1 MTFGSN
7 RTSGHNVPLSVLRS
21 VCAMNA
27 HHKKSGP
34 AIRQFAGRLLLG
46 TVLSGVVMAGV
57 VVSIAPA
64 QAQSGA
70 LANDARVQFD
80 IPAQNLDRALTA
92 FADQAD
98 VKLFFPSEGI
108 ANVQAGAVSGR
119 FTREQA
125 LQMLLSGSG
134 YSWRVTD
141 DDTITIIGGLGSTD
155 ASNGIVLDPVRV
167 EATREVERADGPVQG
182 YVAKRS
188 LSATKTDTPILE
200 TAQSISVVTA
210 DEIEDQGS
218 QTVMQA
224 MRYTPGAFTG
234 QVGASNR
241 YDYVILRGLVDR
253 SIDNI
258 YLDGMKTMS
267 DDSTYSSMQID
278 PYFVERIDTVKGP
291 ASVLYGRSSPGGLVA
306 LSSKKPEFE
315 QKGEVELSYGTRNQ
329 RAVAFDVTGPLTKG
343 DKLAYRLVGKAD
355 ASDTQF
361 DYAKEERYVIAPSLT
376 ANFTDDTR
384 LTLMGYFQRDPE
396 GGSHNGVPAEGT
408 LYPHNGRYIS
418 GHFFDGDPSLEK
430 FDRTQNMIGYQFEH
444 DFDDDLSFKQNF
456 RFLDS
461 DVDIDQI
468 YQTGWNGTSN
478 NLNRAYYGGYES
490 LRAFTVDNQL
500 KGHFATGDVDHTV
513 IGGLD
518 YQHRRSRTN
527 YWYMTA
533 STINPWDPS
542 YGNPGVTFGTPYA
555 LATKTLEQ
563 TGLYLEDQL
572 SFENWRLSLGA
583 REDWVE
589 TDNLN
594 RLTEKRTGEDRSKL
608 TTRAG
613 LLYLFDNGVAPY
625 VSYSESFNP
634 NLYSDASGDPLPPTE
649 GTQYEAGVKY
659 QPNGRDILLTA
670 SVFHIEQENVA
681 IADPV
686 TFVYSPAGTIKSQGI
701 ELEARAKLTDHFSMI
716 AGYAYTDAS
725 YDAPG
730 DAKDGKT
737 PMQVPEHTAS
747 LWSKYSFDA
756 GMLAGLDVAAGARYV
771 GETWATETNT
781 QRVPD
786 YTIVDLSFDYDLSRI
801 GVENADMRFNI
812 NNLFDKNYIASC
824 YKLANC
830 YFGEERTM
838 LATLRYRF

>member
-1 MTFGSN
+1 MTLGSN
-7 RTSGHNVPLSVLRS
+7 RAKRQATPFFAASSHRISG
-21 VCAMNA
+21 CAA
-27 HHKKSGP
+27 T
-34 AIRQFAGRLLLG
+34 RWAGRLMMTTMISG
-46 TVLSGVVMAGV
+46 AVLAGGM
-57 VVSIAPA
+57 IPA
-64 QAQSGA
+64 TSSWAQSGPV
-70 LANDARVQFD
+70 ANDAAINFS
-80 IPAQNLDRALTA
+80 IPAQNMDRALTL
-92 FADQAD
+92 FADQAN
-98 VKLFFPSEGI
+98 VKLFFPSDGV
-108 ANVQAGAVSGR
+108 ASAQSPAVIGS
-119 FTREQA
+119 FTRDQA
-125 LQMLLSGSG
+125 LHRLLAGSG
-134 YSWRVTD
+134 YSWRVTSG
-141 DDTITIIGGLGSTD
+141 DTITIEKVTI
-155 ASNGIVLDPVRV
+155 NGAADGDVVLDPVRV
-167 EATREVERADGPVQG
+167 EADKEFERADGPVQG

-188 LSATKTDTPILE
+188 LSATKTDTSILE
-200 TAQSISVVTA
+200 TPQSISVVTS

-278 PYFVERIDTVKGP
+278 PYFVDRIDTVKGP

-315 QKGEVELSYGTRNQ
+315 QKGEVEVSYGTRQQ
-329 RAVAFDVTGPLTKG
+329 RGVAFDVTGPVAKG
-343 DKLAYRLVGKAD
+343 SKLAYRLVGKAD

-361 DYAKEERYVIAPSLT
+361 DYTREERYVIAPSLT
-376 ANFTDDTR
+376 AHFTDDTR

-396 GGSHNGVPAEGT
+396 GGTHNGVPAEGT
-408 LYPHNGRYIS
+408 LYPHNGQYLPS
-418 GHFFDGDPSLEK
+418 DFFDGEPSLEK
-430 FDRTQNMIGYQFEH
+430 FDRTQNMVGYQFEH
-444 DFDDDLSFKQNF
+444 DFDDDLTFKQNF

-468 YQTGWNGTSN
+468 YQTGWDGSTN
-478 NLNRAYYGGYES
+478 NLKRAYYGGYES

-500 KGHFATGDVDHTV
+500 TGNFSTGSVDHTV

-527 YWYMTA
+527 YWYTA
-533 STINPWDPS
+533 VSGINPWNPS
-542 YGNPGVTFGTPYA
+542 YGNANVTFGTPYA

-563 TGLYLEDQL
+563 TGVYVQDQL
-572 SFENWRLSLGA
+572 AYENWRLSLGA

-613 LLYLFDNGVAPY
+613 LLYLFDNGIAPY
-625 VSYSESFNP
+625 FNYSESFNP
-634 NLYSDASGDPLPPTE
+634 NLYADANGDPLAPTE
-649 GTQYEAGVKY
+649 GTQYEAGIKY
-659 QPNGRDILLTA
+659 QPKGRDMLFTA

-701 ELEARAKLTDHFSMI
+701 ELEARAKLTDHFSMT

-747 LWSKYSFDA
+747 LWGKYSFDA
-756 GMLAGLDVAAGARYV
+756 GVLAGLDVGAGARYV
-771 GETWATETNT
+771 GETWATADNT

-812 NNLFDKNYIASC
+812 NNLFDKDYIASC
-824 YKLANC
+824 YNLANC
-830 YFGEERTM
+830 YVGQERTM

>member
-1 MTFGSN
+1 MMT
-7 RTSGHNVPLSVLRS
+7 TMISG
-21 VCAMNA
+21 A
-27 HHKKSGP
+27 
-34 AIRQFAGRLLLG
+34 
-46 TVLSGVVMAGV
+46 TVAGV
-57 VVSIAPA
+57 MILATPSW
-64 QAQSGA
+64 AQSGPVA
-70 LANDARVQFD
+70 EDAVINFS
-80 IPAQNLDRALTA
+80 IPARNMDSALTR
-92 FADQAD
+92 FADQAN
-98 VKLFFPSEGI
+98 VKLFFPSGGV
-108 ANVQAGAVSGR
+108 ASVKSPAVMGR

-125 LQMLLSGSG
+125 LQRLLAGSG
-134 YSWRVTD
+134 YSWRMSNG
-141 DDTITIIGGLGSTD
+141 DTITIEKIATTGAAEGD
-155 ASNGIVLDPVRV
+155 VVLDPLRV
-167 EATREVERADGPVQG
+167 EADKEFERADGPVQG

-200 TAQSISVVTA
+200 TPQSISVVTS

-278 PYFVERIDTVKGP
+278 PYFVDRIDTVKGP
-291 ASVLYGRSSPGGLVA
+291 ASVLYGRSSPGGLIA

-315 QKGEVELSYGTRNQ
+315 QKGEVEVSYGTRQQ
-329 RAVAFDVTGPLTKG
+329 RGVAFDVTGPVSEG
-343 DKLAYRLVGKAD
+343 GKLAYRLVGKAD

-396 GGSHNGVPAEGT
+396 GGTHNGAPADGT
-408 LYPHNGRYIS
+408 LYAHNGRYIS
-418 GHFFDGDPSLEK
+418 RNFFDGDPSLEK
-430 FDRTQNMIGYQFEH
+430 FDRTQNMVGYQFEH
-444 DFDDDLSFKQNF
+444 DFNDDLTFKQNF

-468 YQTGWNGTSN
+468 YQTGWDGNTN
-478 NLNRAYYGGYES
+478 NLKRSYYGGYES

-500 KGHFATGDVDHTV
+500 KGNFSTGDVDHTM

-518 YQHRRSRTN
+518 YQQRRSRTN
-527 YWYMTA
+527 YWYTSA
-533 STINPWDPS
+533 STINPWNPS
-542 YGNPGVTFGTPYA
+542 YGTSGVTLGTPYA
-555 LATKTLEQ
+555 LATKTLDQ
-563 TGLYLEDQL
+563 TGVYVQDQL
-572 SFENWRLSLGA
+572 AYENWRLSLGA

-589 TDNLN
+589 TDSLN

-613 LLYLFDNGVAPY
+613 VLYLFDNGIAPY
-625 VSYSESFNP
+625 FNYSESFNA
-634 NLYSDASGDPLPPTE
+634 NLYSDANGDPLAPTE

-659 QPNGRDILLTA
+659 QPKGRDILLTA
-670 SVFHIEQENVA
+670 SVFHIKQENVA

-686 TFVYSPAGTIKSQGI
+686 TFVYAPAGTIKSQGI
-701 ELEARAKLTDHFSMI
+701 ELEARAKLTDHFSMT

-730 DAKDGKT
+730 DVKDGKT

-747 LWSKYSFDA
+747 LWGKYSFDA
-756 GMLAGLDVAAGARYV
+756 GVLAGLDVGAGARYV
-771 GETWATETNT
+771 GETWATADNT

-786 YTIVDLSFDYDLSRI
+786 YTIVDLSFDYDLSRV

-812 NNLFDKNYIASC
+812 NNLFDKDYVASC
-824 YKLANC
+824 NTLSNC